1 MTGHLSTLSLR
12 VLAGDDACCLVNK
25 THCRSLELRSDERV
39 QLRHV
44 RAEPEEPETNA
55 GGDDHGANQPGRR
68 EREGYEWEMRGSNVV
83 Y

>member
-1 MTGHLSTLSLR
+1 VTRRLGFSPSC

-25 THCRSLELRSDERV
+25 THCRSLELRSNKRV

-55 GGDDHGANQPGRR
+55 GGDDHGANQSGRGGG
-68 EREGYEWEMRGSNVV
+68 ENMS
-83 Y
+83 